1 MPPRNR
7 RPERVKKLHKASK
20 EERKGRRSHVG
31 FLVAAVA
38 VLGGLAASIWR
49 VAARR
54 GFEHARSA
62 ALRRAPLALR
72 RAPPA

>member
-7 RPERVKKLHKASK
+7 RPERVKKLHKALK

-54 GFEHARSA
+54 GVEHARSA